1 MNFFNGVNNPMICGW
16 YVISV
21 NKMLIIIII
30 VIIIIII
37 TIIIIIIII
46 LRTYLKNGDIFYSS
60 LLSVNSISLLQGL
73 DSGCGLEE

>member
-30 VIIIIII
+30 VIII
-37 TIIIIIIII
+37 IIIIIIII

>member
-30 VIIIIII
+30 VI
-37 TIIIIIIII
+37 IIIIIIII

>member
-30 VIIIIII
+30 VIIIIIK
-37 TIIIIIIII
+37 IIIIIIII